1 MHTMGPLPH
10 TSLRPTAV
18 CIGCLHHIIQSHTS
32 CRSPH
37 ALSLALSIS
46 SQVSTS
52 LLAPLHTQPKREEL
66 KTTVMKAGKVTVRR
80 HIFSGQ
86 WPRAIMLW
94 ASTGLHTGRQAR
106 PPRLIKGIYCMLM
119 FTGGA
124 RAPGGACSGLAGGA
138 CSSSGPCQT
147 ASPVSYAS
155 AAAPSSRGWQ
165 PARDL
170 CPRVCPPLGTAAVE
184 RMATLRPFVGYR

>member
-1 MHTMGPLPH
+1 MHTMGPFPH

-18 CIGCLHHIIQSHTS
+18 CTCCLHHIIQSHTS

-37 ALSLALSIS
+37 ALSLALPIA

-86 WPRAIMLW
+86 WPRAV
-94 ASTGLHTGRQAR
+94 SCGPAR
-106 PPRLIKGIYCMLM
+106 PCTQGHQVRPHRLIKGIYCMFM

-124 RAPGGACSGLAGGA
+124 RAPGGACSGPAGGA
-138 CSSSGPCQT
+138 GSSSGPRQT
-147 ASPVSYAS
+147 ASPVSCAS
-155 AAAPSSRGWQ
+155 SSVSSSTWQTAPGQ
-165 PARDL
+165 M
-170 CPRVCPPLGTAAVE
+170 CHV
-184 RMATLRPFVGYR
+184 